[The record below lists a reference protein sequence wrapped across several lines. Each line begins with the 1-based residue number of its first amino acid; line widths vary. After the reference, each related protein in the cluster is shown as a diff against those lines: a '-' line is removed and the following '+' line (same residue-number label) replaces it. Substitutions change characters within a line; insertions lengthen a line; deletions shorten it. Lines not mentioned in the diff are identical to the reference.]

1 MNRSTLTGW
10 AWLLTAAAPVT
21 ALAADVLPTPGLYRV
36 DSDTVRDLGGGSQHR
51 EHWDGATGDRTVTL
65 IVTGHPP
72 QTTTA
77 KGPPATSCARIG
89 KVLTV
94 PPAVPGCT
102 ITPPDPKHPSSTTT
116 ACPGNTVTS
125 TWRRIDDATWELK
138 MDFVQTIMPP
148 ANAADPAI
156 AMAMAGMTPAE
167 RERAKK
173 GLEASMPTEAQR
185 AEVARQMKAA
195 MEAGTR
201 SSDPEEAAFA
211 REQLK
216 RIYGPDGAGPGIA
229 TGTQTMQ
236 VLQRWTRIAP
246 SCS

>member
-1 MNRSTLTGW
+1 MKRSTSTGW
-10 AWLLTAAAPVT
+10 ALLLMAAAPAA
-21 ALAADVLPTPGLYRV
+21 ALAVDILPTPGLYRV

-51 EHWDGATGDRTVTL
+51 EHWDGATGERTVTL
-65 IVTGHPP
+65 IVPGHPP
-72 QTTTA
+72 QTATA
-77 KGPPATSCARIG
+77 KGPPATSCAKTG
-89 KVLTV
+89 KVVAV
-94 PPAVPGCT
+94 PPSVPGCT
-102 ITPPDPKHPSSTTT
+102 VTLSDPKHPSSTTQ
-116 ACPGNTVTS
+116 CPGNTVTS
-125 TWRRIDDATWELK
+125 TWRRIDDATWEHR
-138 MDFVQTIMPP
+138 MDFVQAILPP
-148 ANAADPAI
+148 ANAAEPAI

-185 AEVARQMKAA
+185 AEVARQMKEA
-195 MEAGTR
+195 MEAGAR
-201 SSDPEEAAFA
+201 SSNPEEAAFA

-216 RIYGPDGAGPGIA
+216 RIYGSDGSGPGIA

>member
-1 MNRSTLTGW
+1 MTRSTVTGW
-10 AWLLTAAAPVT
+10 ALLLMAAAPCT
-21 ALAADVLPTPGLYRV
+21 ALAVDVLPTPGLYRV

-51 EHWDGATGDRTVTL
+51 EHLDGATGRRTVT
-65 IVTGHPP
+65 IIMPGHPP
-72 QTTTA
+72 QTVTA
-77 KGPPATSCARIG
+77 EGSPATSCARIG

-94 PPAVPGCT
+94 PPVVPGCT
-102 ITPPDPKHPSSTTT
+102 LTPPDGKHPSSTTT
-116 ACPGNTVTS
+116 TCPGTTVTS
-125 TWRRIDDATWELK
+125 TWRRIDDATWEHK
-138 MDFVQTIMPP
+138 IDFVQAILPP
-148 ANAADPAI
+148 ANAAEPAI

-185 AEVARQMKAA
+185 AEVARQMKEA
-195 MEAGTR
+195 MEAGAR

-216 RIYGPDGAGPGIA
+216 RIYGPDRTGTGIA

>member
-1 MNRSTLTGW
+1 MRSTWTAW
-10 AWLLTAAAPVT
+10 AVLLMAAAPSAV
-21 ALAADVLPTPGLYRV
+21 LAVDAVLPTPGLYRV
-36 DSDTVRDLGGGSQHR
+36 DTDTVRDLGGGSQHR
-51 EHWDGATGDRTVTL
+51 EHWDGATGRRTVTL
-65 IVTGHPP
+65 IVPGHPP
-72 QTTTA
+72 QTVTA
-77 KGPPATSCARIG
+77 EGTPATSCARLG

-102 ITPPDPKHPSSTTT
+102 LTPPDPRHPSSTTT
-116 ACPGNTVTS
+116 TCPGTTVTS
-125 TWRRIDDATWELK
+125 SWRRIDDATWEHR
-138 MDFVQTIMPP
+138 MDFVQAIMPP
-148 ANAADPAI
+148 ANAAEPAI

-185 AEVARQMKAA
+185 AQAMRELKAA
-195 MEAGTR
+195 MEAGAG

-216 RIYGPDGAGPGIA
+216 RIYGPDGAGTGIA

-246 SCS
+246 SCN